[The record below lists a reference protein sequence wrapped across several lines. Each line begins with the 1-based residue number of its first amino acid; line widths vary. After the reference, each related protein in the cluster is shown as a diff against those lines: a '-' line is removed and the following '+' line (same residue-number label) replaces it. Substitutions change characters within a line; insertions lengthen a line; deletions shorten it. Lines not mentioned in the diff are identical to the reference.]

1 MGGSAVV
8 LGIPLRIYRKE
19 KAMKRKIYLHMKP
32 LQEAQEIFFNCLD
45 YGRMLEKERVSTPEG
60 LGRILAEP
68 VFACFSSPNFHA
80 AAMDG
85 IALRAEDT
93 FGTTVDQP
101 RQFRISQ
108 EAFWIN
114 TGHPLPEKTNAVVM
128 VEQIQQIEENL
139 IELQA
144 PAYPWQYV
152 RKMGEDLV
160 ATELLLPQ
168 GHRISAYDL
177 GALVAGGVFEL
188 WVVQRPKVVMIPT
201 GSELVEWEELAG
213 RPLPPGKVP
222 EYNTLILSG
231 LVTESGGETIRWP
244 IIQDKKEYIQE
255 TLSKAVDSDC
265 QMVIIN
271 AGSSAGSED
280 YSLSAIESLGKVLV
294 HGVTI
299 MPGKPTILGI
309 IQGKPVIGNPGYP
322 VSATIS
328 FEQFARPVLY
338 KMQGIVAPERKKIS
352 VSPARSFP
360 SKLGQEE
367 FLRVNLGQ
375 VGDKVIANPLPR
387 GAGTITS
394 LTRADGIIR
403 IPMNSEGINVDESVQ
418 AELLR
423 EETVLSRTVVIVGSH
438 DNTLDLLGNFLT
450 RQFPDYRLTSSN
462 VGSTGG
468 LMALK
473 RGIAHV
479 AGSHLLDP
487 ETGEYNISYI
497 RRLIPEVPVR
507 GINLVLRQQGLIL
520 AKGNPKKIKGL
531 EDLARED
538 MTFINRQAGSGTRI
552 LLDFRLKE
560 LGLDPSPIRGY
571 EEEEFTHMAVAVAV
585 LSGRAD
591 VGLGIY
597 AAARALDLD
606 FIPVVQE
613 EYDLVIPEKYWEEEK
628 IQALLSV
635 IQSTDFQKAVKG
647 LGGYDLSLTGKAV
660 F

>member
-1 MGGSAVV
+1 
-8 LGIPLRIYRKE
+8 
-19 KAMKRKIYLHMKP
+19 MKRKIYLHMKP
-32 LQEAQEIFFNCLD
+32 LEETREIFMNCLD
-45 YGRMLEKERVSTPEG
+45 YGRMLAGERILTSESR
-60 LGRILAEP
+60 GRILAEP
-68 VFACFSSPNFHA
+68 VFARFSSPNFHA

-85 IALRAEDT
+85 IALLADDT
-93 FGTTVDQP
+93 FGTTVDHP
-101 RQFRISQ
+101 KQFRIGKQ
-108 EAFWIN
+108 AFWIN
-114 TGHPLPEKTNAVVM
+114 TGQPLPEGTNAVIM
-128 VEQIQQIEENL
+128 VEQINMIEEDL
-139 IELQA
+139 AEIQA
-144 PAYPWQYV
+144 AAFPWQHV

-160 ATELLLPQ
+160 ATEMLLPR
-168 GHRISAYDL
+168 GHRITAYDL
-177 GALVAGGVFEL
+177 GALIAGGVFEIR
-188 WVVQRPKVVMIPT
+188 VFQKPKVILIPT
-201 GSELVEWEELAG
+201 GSELVEWQEVADG
-213 RPLPPGKVP
+213 SLPPGKVP
-222 EYNTLILSG
+222 EFNTMILSG
-231 LVTESGGETIRWP
+231 LVQECGGEPFRWP
-244 IIQDKKEYIQE
+244 IIRDKKELIQE
-255 TLSKAVDSDC
+255 ALTRAVASDC

-271 AGSSAGSED
+271 AGSSSGSED
-280 YSLSAIESLGKVLV
+280 YSLTAIESLGEILV

-328 FEQFARPVLY
+328 FEQFARPVLF
-338 KMQGIVAPERKKIS
+338 KMQGILAPERKRVS
-352 VSPARSFP
+352 VFPARSFP

-367 FLRVNLGQ
+367 FLRVNLGR
-375 VGDKVIANPLPR
+375 VGEKIIANPLPR

-403 IPMNSEGINVDESVQ
+403 IPANSEGINLEEPVQ

-423 EETVLSRTVVIVGSH
+423 EESVLSRTVVIVGSH

-450 RQFPDYRLTSSN
+450 NQHPQFRLTSSN

-473 RGIAHV
+473 RGIAHL

-487 ETGEYNISYI
+487 ETGGYNITYI
-497 RRLIPEVPVR
+497 RRLIPDVPVK
-507 GINLVLRQQGLIL
+507 GVNLVLRQQGLIL
-520 AKGNPKKIKGL
+520 GRGNPKKIAGL
-531 EDLARED
+531 EDLTRKD
-538 MTFINRQAGSGTRI
+538 LTFINRQAGSGTRI

-560 LGLDPSPIRGY
+560 LGLDAALIRGY

-613 EYDLVIPEKYWEEEK
+613 EYDLVIPEKFFGDEK

-635 IQSTDFQKAVKG
+635 IRSADFQEAVRA
-647 LGGYDLSLTGKAV
+647 LGGYDLSLTGKIV

>member
-1 MGGSAVV
+1 
-8 LGIPLRIYRKE
+8 
-19 KAMKRKIYLHMKP
+19 MKP
-32 LQEAQEIFFNCLD
+32 LKEAQEIFFNCLD
-45 YGRMLEKERVSTPEG
+45 YGRMLGKEQIPTPEG
-60 LGRILAEP
+60 WGRILAEP
-68 VFACFSSPNFHA
+68 IFARFSSPNFHA

-93 FGTTVDQP
+93 FGITVDQP
-101 RQFRISQ
+101 RSFRIGQ
-108 EAFWIN
+108 QAFWIN
-114 TGHPLPEKTNAVVM
+114 TGQPLPAGTNAVVM
-128 VEQIQQIEENL
+128 VEQVHQTEDDWV
-139 IELQA
+139 ELQTA
-144 PAYPWQYV
+144 AYPWQYV

-168 GHRISAYDL
+168 GHRITAYDL
-177 GALVAGGVFEL
+177 GALIAGGVFEL
-188 WVVQRPKVVMIPT
+188 LVVQKPKVILIPT
-201 GSELVEWEELAG
+201 GSELVEWGALAG
-213 RPLPPGKVP
+213 ESLPVGKVP
-222 EYNTLILSG
+222 EYNTLILSA
-231 LVTESGGETIRWP
+231 LVRECGGEPIRRP
-244 IIQDKKEYIQE
+244 IVRDKQE
-255 TLSKAVDSDC
+255 FVQAALAEAVASDC

-280 YSLSAIESLGKVLV
+280 YSLTAIESLGKVLV

-299 MPGKPTILGI
+299 MPGKPTILGT
-309 IQGKPVIGNPGYP
+309 IQNKPVIGNPGYP

-338 KMQGIVAPERKKIS
+338 KMQGIVGPEGKN
-352 VSPARSFP
+352 VQVYPARSFP

-367 FLRVNLGQ
+367 FLRVNLGL
-375 VGDKVIANPLPR
+375 VGDKIIANPLPR

-403 IPMNSEGINVDESVQ
+403 IPENSEGLNMGELIQ

-423 EETVLSRTVVIVGSH
+423 EEAIIPRTIVIVGSH

-450 RQFPDYRLTSSN
+450 KKFPEFRLTSSN

-487 ETGEYNISYI
+487 ETGEYNIPYI
-497 RRLIPEVPVR
+497 RRLIPDVPVR
-507 GINLVLRQQGLIL
+507 GINLVVRQQGLIL
-520 AKGNPKKIKGL
+520 LKGNPKKISGL
-531 EDLARED
+531 EDLGRKDVA
-538 MTFINRQAGSGTRI
+538 FINRQAGSGTRI
-552 LLDFRLKE
+552 LLDFYLKK
-560 LGLDPSPIRGY
+560 LGIPSADIRGY

-597 AAARALDLD
+597 SAARALDLA
-606 FIPVVQE
+606 FLPVGQE
-613 EYDLVIPEKYWEEEK
+613 TYDLVIPEKYLEEER
-628 IQALLSV
+628 IQALWSV
-635 IQSTDFQKAVKG
+635 IRSDDFQKAVKD
-647 LGGYDLSLTGKAV
+647 LGGYELSLTGRIV

>member
-1 MGGSAVV
+1 
-8 LGIPLRIYRKE
+8 
-19 KAMKRKIYLHMKP
+19 MKRKIYLHMKP
-32 LQEAQEIFFNCLD
+32 LEEAREIFMNCLD
-45 YGRMLEKERVSTPEG
+45 YGRMLAGERILTSESR
-60 LGRILAEP
+60 GRILAEP
-68 VFACFSSPNFHA
+68 VFARFSSPNFHA

-85 IALRAEDT
+85 IALLADDT
-93 FGTTVDQP
+93 FGTTVDHP
-101 RQFRISQ
+101 KQFRIGKQ
-108 EAFWIN
+108 VFWIN
-114 TGHPLPEKTNAVVM
+114 TGQPLPEGTNAVIM
-128 VEQIQQIEENL
+128 VEQINMIEKDLAE
-139 IELQA
+139 IQA
-144 PAYPWQYV
+144 AAFPWQHV

-160 ATELLLPQ
+160 ATEMLLPR
-168 GHRISAYDL
+168 GHRVTAYDL
-177 GALVAGGVFEL
+177 GALIAGGVFEIR
-188 WVVQRPKVVMIPT
+188 VFQKPKVILIPT
-201 GSELVEWEELAG
+201 GSELVEWQEVADG
-213 RPLPPGKVP
+213 SLPPGKVP
-222 EYNTLILSG
+222 EFNTMILSG
-231 LVTESGGETIRWP
+231 LVQECGGEPIRWS
-244 IIQDKKEYIQE
+244 IIRDKKELIQE
-255 TLSKAVDSDC
+255 ALTRAVASDC

-271 AGSSAGSED
+271 AGSSSGSED
-280 YSLSAIESLGKVLV
+280 YSLTAIESLGEILV

-338 KMQGIVAPERKKIS
+338 KMQGILAPERKRVS
-352 VSPARSFP
+352 VFPARSFP

-367 FLRVNLGQ
+367 FLRVNLGR
-375 VGDKVIANPLPR
+375 VGEKIIANPLPR

-403 IPMNSEGINVDESVQ
+403 IPANSEGINLEEPVQ

-423 EETVLSRTVVIVGSH
+423 EESVLSRTVVIVGSH

-450 RQFPDYRLTSSN
+450 NQHPQFRLTSSN

-473 RGIAHV
+473 RGIAHL

-487 ETGEYNISYI
+487 ETGGYNITYI
-497 RRLIPEVPVR
+497 RRLIPDVPVK
-507 GINLVLRQQGLIL
+507 GVNLVLRQQGLIL
-520 AKGNPKKIKGL
+520 GRGNPKKIAGL
-531 EDLARED
+531 EDLTRKD
-538 MTFINRQAGSGTRI
+538 LTFINRQAGSGTRI

-560 LGLDPSPIRGY
+560 LGLDAALIRGY

-613 EYDLVIPEKYWEEEK
+613 EYDLVIPEQFFGDEK

-635 IQSTDFQKAVKG
+635 IRSADFQEAVKA
-647 LGGYDLSLTGKAV
+647 LGGYDLSLCGKII

>member
-1 MGGSAVV
+1 
-8 LGIPLRIYRKE
+8 
-19 KAMKRKIYLHMKP
+19 MKRNIYLHMKTLP
-32 LQEAQEIFFNCLD
+32 EARELFINALD
-45 YGRMLEKERVSTPEG
+45 YGRMPGQEKIITPQG
-60 LGRILAEP
+60 LGRVLAEP
-68 VFACFSSPNFHA
+68 VFARFSSPNFHA

-93 FGTTVDQP
+93 FGITVDQP
-101 RQFRISQ
+101 RQFKIGR

-114 TGHPLPEKTNAVVM
+114 TGHPLPAETNAVIM
-128 VEQIQQIEENL
+128 VEQVHQL
-139 IELQA
+139 DGDLVELQA
-144 PAYPWQYV
+144 AAYPWQYV
-152 RKMGEDLV
+152 RKTGEDLV

-168 GHRISAYDL
+168 GHRITAYDL
-177 GALVAGGVFEL
+177 GALMAGGIFEL
-188 WVVQRPKVVMIPT
+188 PVVRRPKVVLIPT
-201 GSELVEWEELAG
+201 GSELVEWEEVAQ

-222 EYNTLILSG
+222 EYNTLILAA
-231 LVTESGGETIRWP
+231 LVQECGGEPIRRP
-244 IIQDKKEYIQE
+244 IVKDKREFIQE
-255 TLSKAVDSDC
+255 ALAEAVTSDC
-265 QMVIIN
+265 HMVIIN

-280 YSLSAIESLGKVLV
+280 YSLAAIESLGKVLV

-309 IQGKPVIGNPGYP
+309 IQDKPVIGNPGYP
-322 VSATIS
+322 VSASIS
-328 FEQFARPVLY
+328 FEQFARPVLF
-338 KMQGIVAPERKKIS
+338 KMQGIVAPERKKVL

-375 VGDKVIANPLPR
+375 VGDKIIANPLPR

-394 LTRADGIIR
+394 LTRADGILR
-403 IPMNSEGINVDESVQ
+403 IPMNSEGINMGDLVQ

-423 EETVLSRTVVIVGSH
+423 EEAILSRTVVIVGSH

-450 RQFPDYRLTSSN
+450 RKFPEFRLTSSN

-473 RGIAHV
+473 RGIAHL

-487 ETGEYNISYI
+487 ETGEYNISTI
-497 RRLIPEVPVR
+497 RRLIPDVPVK

-520 AKGNPKKIKGL
+520 SKENPKKIKGL
-531 EDLARED
+531 EDLVRKD
-538 MTFINRQAGSGTRI
+538 VTFINRQAGSGTRI

-560 LGLDPSPIRGY
+560 LGLDPTRIRGY

-585 LSGRAD
+585 LSNRAD

-597 AAARALDLD
+597 AAARALDLA

-613 EYDLVIPEKYWEEEK
+613 EYDLVIPEKYWGEEK

-635 IQSTDFQKAVKG
+635 IGTADFQEAVTA
-647 LGGYDLSLTGKAV
+647 LGGYDLSLTGKVV

>member
-1 MGGSAVV
+1 
-8 LGIPLRIYRKE
+8 
-19 KAMKRKIYLHMKP
+19 MKRMIYLHMKT
-32 LQEAQEIFFNCLD
+32 LAEAREIFLNCLD
-45 YGRMLEKERVSTPEG
+45 YGLMLKSECVPTFKAM
-60 LGRILAEP
+60 GRILAEP
-68 VFACFSSPNFHA
+68 VFARFSSPNFHA

-85 IALRAEDT
+85 IALLAEES
-93 FGTTVDQP
+93 FGTTIDQP
-101 RQFRISQ
+101 RQFRIGK

-114 TGHPLPEKTNAVVM
+114 TGQPLPTGTNAVIM
-128 VEQIQQIEENL
+128 VEQVNQMEEDLVEIQ
-139 IELQA
+139 A
-144 PAYPWQYV
+144 AAFPWQYV

-160 ATELLLPQ
+160 ANELLLPQ
-168 GHRISAYDL
+168 GHRITAYDL
-177 GALVAGGVFEL
+177 GALVAGGVFEVP
-188 WVVQRPKVVMIPT
+188 VVQKPRVALIPT
-201 GSELVEWEELAG
+201 GSELVEWQGMALG
-213 RPLPPGKVP
+213 SLPPGKVP
-222 EYNTLILSG
+222 EYNTLVLSG
-231 LVTESGGETIRWP
+231 LVRECGGEPLRRSIVR
-244 IIQDKKEYIQE
+244 DKKELIMGALDE
-255 TLSKAVDSDC
+255 AVASDNHL
-265 QMVIIN
+265 VIIN
-271 AGSSAGSED
+271 AGSSSGSED
-280 YSLSAIESLGKVLV
+280 YSLTAIESLGEVLV

-299 MPGKPTILGI
+299 MPGKPTILGR

-338 KMQGIVAPERKKIS
+338 KMQGIVDPERKK
-352 VSPARSFP
+352 VTVYPARSFP

-367 FLRVNLGQ
+367 FLRVNLGR
-375 VGDKVIANPLPR
+375 VGEKIIANPLPR

-403 IPMNSEGINVDESVQ
+403 IPMNAEGINGEDAVQ

-423 EETVLSRTVVIVGSH
+423 EETLLDHTVVIVGSH

-450 RQFPDYRLTSSN
+450 CQHPVFRLTSSN

-473 RGIAHV
+473 RGIAHL

-487 ETGEYNISYI
+487 ESGQYNIPYI
-497 RRLIPEVPVR
+497 RRLIPEVPVK
-507 GINLVLRQQGLIL
+507 GINLVLRQQGLIV
-520 AKGNPKKIKGL
+520 AKGNPKKIASL
-531 EDLARED
+531 EDLIRQGV
-538 MTFINRQAGSGTRI
+538 TFINRQSGSGTRI

-560 LGLDPSPIRGY
+560 SGIDSALIRGY
-571 EEEEFTHMAVAVAV
+571 EDEEFTHMAVAVAI

-613 EYDLVIPEKYWEEEK
+613 QYDLVIPEKYWEEEK

-635 IQSTDFQKAVKG
+635 IRSTDFQEAVKA
-647 LGGYDLSLTGKAV
+647 LGGYDLSLTGQIV

>member
-1 MGGSAVV
+1 
-8 LGIPLRIYRKE
+8 
-19 KAMKRKIYLHMKP
+19 MKRKIYLHMKS
-32 LQEAQEIFFNCLD
+32 LEEARDIFLNHLD
-45 YGRMLEKERVSTPEG
+45 YGRMLSTERISVAEG

-68 VFACFSSPNFHA
+68 VFARFSSPNFHA

-85 IALRAEDT
+85 IALLAEET
-93 FGTTVDQP
+93 FGTTIDQP
-101 RQFRISQ
+101 RQFRIGR

-114 TGHPLPEKTNAVVM
+114 TGQPMPEGTNAVIM
-128 VEQIQQIEENL
+128 VEQINMIEEDL
-139 IELQA
+139 AEIQA
-144 PAYPWQYV
+144 AAFPWQYV

-168 GHRISAYDL
+168 GHRITAYDL
-177 GALVAGGVFEL
+177 GSLIAGGLFE
-188 WVVQRPKVVMIPT
+188 VPVIQKPKVVLIPT
-201 GSELVEWEELAG
+201 GSELIEWQEMANG
-213 RPLPPGKVP
+213 PLPPGKVP
-222 EYNTLILSG
+222 EFNTMILSA
-231 LVTESGGETIRWP
+231 LVQECGGEPVRWP
-244 IIQDKKEYIQE
+244 IVRDKKEWIE
-255 TLSKAVDSDC
+255 EALSRAVESDGH
-265 QMVIIN
+265 MVILN
-271 AGSSAGSED
+271 AGSSSGSED
-280 YSLSAIESLGKVLV
+280 YSLTAIENLGEVLV

-299 MPGKPTILGI
+299 MPGKPTILGTV
-309 IQGKPVIGNPGYP
+309 QGKPVIGNPGYP

-338 KMQGIVAPERKKIS
+338 KMQGLLPPERKKVS
-352 VSPARSFP
+352 VYPARSFP

-367 FLRVNLGQ
+367 FLRVNLGR
-375 VGDKVIANPLPR
+375 VGEKIIANPLPR

-394 LTRADGIIR
+394 LTKADGIIR
-403 IPMNSEGINVDESVQ
+403 IPTNSEGINLEEPVQ

-423 EETVLSRTVVIVGSH
+423 EESLLSRTVVIVGSH
-438 DNTLDLLGNFLT
+438 DNTLDLLGNYLT
-450 RQFPDYRLTSSN
+450 KQFPSFRLTSSN

-473 RGIAHV
+473 RGIAHL

-487 ETGEYNISYI
+487 ETGGYNVTYI
-497 RRLIPEVPVR
+497 RRLIPDLPVK
-507 GINLVLRQQGLIL
+507 GVNLVLRQQGLIL
-520 AKGNPKKIKGL
+520 AKGNPKKIAGL
-531 EDLARED
+531 EDLARKD
-538 MTFINRQAGSGTRI
+538 TTFINRQAGSGTRI

-560 LGLDPSPIRGY
+560 LGLDARQIRGY

-591 VGLGIY
+591 AGLGIM

-628 IQALLSV
+628 IQALLTVVRSE
-635 IQSTDFQKAVKG
+635 DFQQAVKS
-647 LGGYDLSLTGKAV
+647 LGGYDLSLTGQIV